1 MHGEPSDSEAVMVFG
16 KEKGGQARLPYV
28 YQVLSFTAWGTGQDL
43 TPSLPQVSWAIH
55 CKIQDLTLAV
65 IQNTSEES

>member
-1 MHGEPSDSEAVMVFG
+1 LHGEPSDSEAVMVFG

-43 TPSLPQVSWAIH
+43 TPSLSY
-55 CKIQDLTLAV
+55 L
-65 IQNTSEES
+65 